1 MAIYTIP
8 YACGHGTFDV
18 ELLGDMRLREKR
30 LAKLGEKRCPN
41 CVKKRIHVP
50 KSMRETAPFRMI
62 VTIPRIPVGSEP
74 YMMISFGN
82 SFDYKKF
89 LKERGY
95 RYGLPETVRTH
106 YNENPCWNKRF
117 SEHDV
122 KKEIRELT
130 ELKIVV
136 LKDYTDEEKTHSKT
150 MCKKYEDAE
159 NRKPIWIRNHAWNQ
173 VIYGYKT
180 KFIYLDGKKTTIT
193 REQENSLKNYV
204 DQLKNASWK
213 GE

>member
-18 ELLGDMRLREKR
+18 ELLDDLRLREK
-30 LAKLGEKRCPN
+30 KLVKLSETRCPN
-41 CVKKRIHVP
+41 CVKQKIRIP
-50 KSMRETAPFRMI
+50 RPTRETDPFRMI
-62 VTIPRIPVGSEP
+62 VTIPRVPVGPEP
-74 YMMISFGN
+74 YMLISFGN

-95 RYGLPETVRTH
+95 RYGLPETVKVH
-106 YNENPCWNKRF
+106 YNENPCWSKRF
-117 SEHDV
+117 SEQDV

-136 LKDYTDEEKTHSKT
+136 LKDYTDEEKSTSKT

-159 NRKPIWIRNHAWNQ
+159 NRKPIWIRNHVWNQ
-173 VIYGYKT
+173 IIYGYKT

-193 REQENSLKNYV
+193 SEQEKTLKDYIGK
-204 DQLKNASWK
+204 LKNATQ
-213 GE
+213 